1 MTNLLKQSTFHI
13 YDTSKSALTNDPLS
27 DFAFGDVLIRQVNH
41 PTNPTMLHFWPI
53 EKMIILGMM
62 DTKLPD
68 LDEGFDFL
76 EAHNYDVRVRPA
88 GGLAV
93 VADEGILNL
102 SLVFREEDDEKVSID
117 DAYDMMVEL
126 IRQTF
131 ASYGK
136 KIEAFEIPD
145 SYCPGKFDLSI
156 DGKKFAG
163 IAQRRFKKGIA
174 VMIYLSV
181 NGDQQKRGE
190 LLRDF
195 YKISLKDKETR
206 WHYPDVNPDSMANL
220 SDLLGDQSLTNE
232 RVKTMILEALLRLD
246 NTLLD
251 AEYTAEMLQDYH
263 VAHEKMAQRNQK
275 VLDQLNRR

>member
-1 MTNLLKQSTFHI
+1 MTNLLKQSTFHV
-13 YDTSKSALTNDPLS
+13 YDSSNNALKNDSLS
-27 DFAFGDVLIRQVNH
+27 DFAFGDVLIREVNQ
-41 PTNPTMLHFWPI
+41 PDSPTMLHFWPL
-53 EKMIILGMM
+53 EKMVILGMM

-76 EAHNYDVRVRPA
+76 EAQNYEVRVRPA

-93 VADEGILNL
+93 VADEGILNF
-102 SLVFREEDDEKVSID
+102 SLVFREDDEEKVSID
-117 DAYDMMVEL
+117 DAYDVMVEL
-126 IRQTF
+126 IRKTF
-131 ASYGK
+131 SAYGK
-136 KIEAFEIPD
+136 QIEAFEIPD

-163 IAQRRFKKGIA
+163 IAQRRFKKGIS

-195 YKISLKDKETR
+195 YQISLKNKETR

-220 SDLLGDQSLTNE
+220 SDLLADESLTNDC
-232 RVKTMILEALLRLD
+232 VKTMILEALRTME
-246 NTLLD
+246 NTVLD
-251 AEYTAEMLQDYH
+251 ATYTANMMQEYH
-263 VAHEKMAQRNQK
+263 LAHEKMTQRNQK

>member
-1 MTNLLKQSTFHI
+1 MTNLLKQSTFHV
-13 YDTSKSALTNDPLS
+13 YDSSNNALKNDSLS
-27 DFAFGDVLIRQVNH
+27 DFAFGDVLIREVNQ
-41 PTNPTMLHFWPI
+41 PDSPTMLHFWPI
-53 EKMIILGMM
+53 EKMVILGMM

-76 EAHNYDVRVRPA
+76 EAQNYEVRVRPA

-93 VADEGILNL
+93 VADEGILNF
-102 SLVFREEDDEKVSID
+102 SLVFREDDEEKVSID
-117 DAYDMMVEL
+117 DAYDVMVEL
-126 IRQTF
+126 IQKTF
-131 ASYGK
+131 SAYGK
-136 KIEAFEIPD
+136 QIDAFEIPD

-163 IAQRRFKKGIA
+163 IAQRRFKKGIS

-195 YKISLKDKETR
+195 YQISLKNKETR

-220 SDLLGDQSLTNE
+220 SDLLADESLTND
-232 RVKTMILEALLRLD
+232 RVKTMILEALRTME
-246 NTLLD
+246 NTVLD
-251 AEYTAEMLQDYH
+251 AKYTANMMQEYH
-263 VAHEKMAQRNQK
+263 LAHEKMTQRNQK